1 MSERRVVVL
10 GASGYGGGEL
20 LRLLAQHPERP
31 LVRGVSRS
39 YAGKPFHAVH
49 PNLRGVLQG
58 TFDANV
64 DWAWL
69 SESDK
74 PVLFCAMPHGELS
87 QQYKTLAAS
96 APGETWRRLTLID
109 LSADFR
115 IHDVDLYKRFYKVE
129 HPCPDEIPAFTYGF
143 CEWQHDSIKAAK
155 RIANPG
161 CFATALQL
169 ALLPLAK
176 HQVGLIAV
184 SGVTGSSGS
193 GMKLAETTHHPT
205 RAHDFRAY
213 KALGHQHQAEAIQ
226 LMLALGVDGE
236 LGFVPHSAPI
246 VRGIFLTVQLAGVG
260 DVRAKF
266 EKAYAAAPFVRL
278 VEESPRL
285 ASVVG
290 SNFVD
295 IGFATQGK
303 VTAIMVALDNLVK
316 GMAGQ
321 AIQNMNLA
329 TGLDERAGL
338 WSAAAYPA

>member
-1 MSERRVVVL
+1 MSERRIVVL

-20 LRLLAQHPERP
+20 LRLLASHPEQP

-39 YAGKPFHAVH
+39 YAGKPFHVVH
-49 PNLRGVLQG
+49 PNLRGIVPG
-58 TFDANV
+58 TFDASV

-69 SESDK
+69 SASDK

-87 QQYKTLAAS
+87 LQYKSLAAS
-96 APGETWRRLTLID
+96 APGDTWRRLTLIN

-115 IHDVDLYKRFYKVE
+115 IQDTDLYKRFYKVE
-129 HPCPDEIPAFTYGF
+129 HPCPDELPAFTYGL
-143 CEWQHDSIKAAK
+143 CEWQRDSIKAAK

-161 CFATALQL
+161 CFASALQL

-176 HQVGLIAV
+176 QHVGFIAV

-193 GMKLAETTHHPT
+193 GMKLSETTHHPT

-226 LMLALGVDGE
+226 LMLQLGIDAE
-236 LGFVPHSAPI
+236 LAFVPHSAPL
-246 VRGIFLTVQLAGVG
+246 VRGIFLTVQFQGVS

-266 EKAYAAAPFVRL
+266 EETYAGAPFIRL
-278 VEESPRL
+278 LDESPRL

-290 SNFVD
+290 SNFAD

-303 VTAIMVALDNLVK
+303 TTAVMVALDNLVK

-338 WSAAAYPA
+338 WSAAAYPG